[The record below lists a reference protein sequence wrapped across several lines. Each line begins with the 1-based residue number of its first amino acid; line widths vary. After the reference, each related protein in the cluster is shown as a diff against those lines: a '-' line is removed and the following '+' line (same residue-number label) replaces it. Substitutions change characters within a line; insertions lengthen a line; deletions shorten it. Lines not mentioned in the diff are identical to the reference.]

1 MTDLYALMIQY
12 LGKAEAGGVS
22 GGQYDS
28 QDQSIYYMV
37 AMLIAKIL
45 SISNEV
51 ADVGN
56 ESSDLNS
63 LRQDVINVQ
72 KDIAQMQ
79 QWAQDHSKD
88 APQPPLPAALVTQF
102 ANDLKQYLADA
113 QKVDDIAHKMV
124 PPNKGFA
131 DQADEVLANANM
143 IWNEKDYDGEITVGE
158 LIQVGDYKELGA
170 WLAKQ
175 AYSGTSTSGV
185 LYNWTTK
192 GEDGAQSLSGVNTDL
207 GTDISNYDQE
217 LNTDGTYL
225 QQDDQVAQNGINGF
239 GSMINQFVTNQKS
252 Q

>member
-1 MTDLYALMIQY
+1 MSTDLYALMIQY

-22 GGQYDS
+22 DGQYDS

-51 ADVGN
+51 VGIGN
-56 ESSDLNS
+56 ESNDLNT
-63 LRQDVINVQ
+63 LRQDVINVN
-72 KDIAQMQ
+72 KDISQMQ

-88 APQPPLPAALVTQF
+88 SPQPPLPATLVQQF
-102 ANDLKQYLADA
+102 MKDMLQYQTDLASAKEDADKWGDNGFSNQVAEA
-113 QKVDDIAHKMV
+113 QGNFDMMWKEDAGSGK
-124 PPNKGFA
+124 N
-131 DQADEVLANANM
+131 
-143 IWNEKDYDGEITVGE
+143 
-158 LIQVGDYKELGA
+158 VGDLIKNGDETDLGK
-170 WLAKQ
+170 WLTVAS
-175 AYSGTSTSGV
+175 YYGTSTSGV
-185 LYNWTTK
+185 FYDWTTK
-192 GEDGAQSLSGVNTDL
+192 GEDGYFGLSQVNTDL
-207 GTDISNYDQE
+207 GTDIQNYDTE